1 MNKKSLAI
9 KLVTVLVVAVV
20 VYSVFWFFKMGQ
32 LEKRVNKFVT
42 DNAAHISMGEVSVS
56 GFPFSQKISI
66 RDFKFSIPTPVLDKR
81 QVVVKHLEAV
91 AGIFSSEFVVTLPEG
106 VYVQDQEGV
115 SSQVHFNSQ
124 PQITVAID
132 EGRIVKL
139 SYKDSGY
146 RIMDDKQ
153 NLIYAAGSSTVNI
166 DSAMAD
172 GDKVVSKINATVS
185 DIENFSVLDI
195 YKNSVEK
202 DIVNGLKTGE
212 IVVGNSAPALIPTQ
226 VDAAATAAPAPIVA
240 APTPVGTPAPVAAP
254 APAAAPAP
262 VAAPAPAAMP
272 APVPAP
278 AMIVTPS
285 PAPAMAPAPIA
296 APAPVNPTPA
306 TAPNPVPATKTVTT
320 SVPSSASGDVVQTA
334 APVVAST
341 TMAPIVDAAQAVA
354 VKSNFVLNAEYI
366 LAPNHIETQPILDPT
381 KIQDAPLQYTK
392 SLKINNLTF
401 SNALYTISVNGEMTA
416 LPDDSMPSGGLSIK
430 VENIDNLTKQMVDG
444 FNNIIEMAKP
454 APMSPVADLTSSNS
468 NVSHDSYSDFL
479 KRVTPNLNRIVKE
492 IAMKNAVSKDNVAQF
507 DVRREKNLDFLINET
522 PLREVLG
529 KF

>member
-20 VYSVFWFFKMGQ
+20 VYSVFWFFKLGQ

-42 DNAAHISMGEVSVS
+42 DNAAHISMGEVAVS
-56 GFPFSQKISI
+56 GFPFTQKISI
-66 RDFKFSIPTPVLDKR
+66 KDFKFSVPTPVLDKR

-106 VYVQDQEGV
+106 VYVQDHEGMIA
-115 SSQVHFNSQ
+115 QVNFTSQ
-124 PQITVAID
+124 PEITVAID

-139 SYKDSGY
+139 NYKDSGY
-146 RIMDDKQ
+146 RIMDEKQ
-153 NLIYAAGSSTVNI
+153 NLIYAAASTVVNI
-166 DSAMAD
+166 DSVMGD
-172 GDKVVSKINATVS
+172 GEKVVSKINATVN

-212 IVVGNSAPALIPTQ
+212 IVIGNALISAQ
-226 VDAAATAAPAPIVA
+226 LDAAQAANAVAPVATAP
-240 APTPVGTPAPVAAP
+240 GAAP
-254 APAAAPAP
+254 APAVVPTAAAMPNPAVASAPIATPAAPMPAVVPASAP
-262 VAAPAPAAMP
+262 SIAAAPTAMPAPMAPTHAPAAADAPAPA
-272 APVPAP
+272 
-278 AMIVTPS
+278 T
-285 PAPAMAPAPIA
+285 
-296 APAPVNPTPA
+296 
-306 TAPNPVPATKTVTT
+306 TKVINA
-320 SVPSSASGDVVQTA
+320 VPSSAPNDATQSAAATTA
-334 APVVAST
+334 TATVAPVSDAVAE
-341 TMAPIVDAAQAVA
+341 MAP
-354 VKSNFVLNAEYI
+354 KSNFVLNAEYI

-381 KIQDAPLQYTK
+381 KIQDAPVQYTK
-392 SLKINNLTF
+392 SLRVNNMTF
-401 SNALYTISVNGEMTA
+401 SNALYTITINGEMTA

-444 FNNIIEMAKP
+444 FNNIIDMAKP

-468 NVSHDSYSDFL
+468 NVSHDAYSDSL
-479 KRVTPNLNRIVKE
+479 KRISVNLNRIVKE
-492 IAMKNAVSKDNVAQF
+492 IASKNAVSKDNLAQF
-507 DVRREKNLDFLINET
+507 DVRREKNLDFLVNET